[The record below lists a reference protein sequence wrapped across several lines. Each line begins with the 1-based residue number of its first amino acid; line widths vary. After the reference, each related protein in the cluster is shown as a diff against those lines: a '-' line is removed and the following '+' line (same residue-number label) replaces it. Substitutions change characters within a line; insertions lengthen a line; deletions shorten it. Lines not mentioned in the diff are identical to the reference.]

1 MECEINENENEQ
13 LMMSNV
19 QLNSIVLMNFSKT
32 LYCVCVCVCVCVL
45 TYTFHNNY
53 NLSLQDGDTPL
64 YEKL

>member
-1 MECEINENENEQ
+1 M
-13 LMMSNV
+13 LSNV

-32 LYCVCVCVCVCVL
+32 LHVCVCVCVC
-45 TYTFHNNY
+45 TFHKNY